1 MLRVLHDITGRVDRP
16 RLVEAAAA
24 LRDAP
29 GCVSAEVYASMIG
42 DDHTALTMVFERE
55 SDYWSAWSNAPQAYA
70 DLHDVLT
77 DDDLCVTEFS
87 LVTSFGI
94 ADGVWAPADADR
106 DARRIF
112 WPARGEIR
120 IAIQYAVEPNDEMRA
135 LVRPEVIETRR
146 EPGCLQYDWMESLEL
161 PEHLLLLEI
170 WSDQVIYDRHAQK
183 RVDTAAFRGDSKR
196 RRTEPQ
202 RGITSL
208 EFTRRQTFQL
218 QYDRWMPADVADY
231 SASIHW
237 PAS

>member
-24 LRDAP
+24 LRDVP

-120 IAIQYAVEPNDEMRA
+120 IAIQYAVEPNDEMRG

-146 EPGCLQYDWMESLEL
+146 EPGCLQYDWMENVEL